1 MNKEKQEKLLDLLKD
16 IDELCK
22 ENKNLKCINTLLYN
36 AIKHIKEQASE
47 ICSIVER
54 TDMVDT
60 CEGVLIFVDKL
71 AQKLGVKIDE

>member
-22 ENKNLKCINTLLYN
+22 ENKNLKCINNVLYN
-36 AIKHIKEQASE
+36 AIKYIKEQASE
-47 ICSIVER
+47 ICSTVER

-60 CEGVLIFVDKL
+60 CESALIFVDKL